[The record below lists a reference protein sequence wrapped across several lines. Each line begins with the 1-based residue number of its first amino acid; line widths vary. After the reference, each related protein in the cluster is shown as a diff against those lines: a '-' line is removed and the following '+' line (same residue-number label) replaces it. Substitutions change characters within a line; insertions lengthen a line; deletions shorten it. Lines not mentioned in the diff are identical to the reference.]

1 MEDGKKK
8 EKKKKNRSP
17 GHQHNTRE
25 KFEKASSIFYSRL
38 RAKYTHLIVGGILLT
53 GCNTQLHGLNPHFL
67 WHVCVLRTNTEL

>member
-8 EKKKKNRSP
+8 KKRKTEALAISTTHEKL
-17 GHQHNTRE
+17 
-25 KFEKASSIFYSRL
+25 EKASSIFYSRL